1 MFVLKVELELA
12 VQGSLVKNA
21 HEVVPE
27 LGDHPLPAHSQSQ
40 GHPLLVIGG

>member
-21 HEVVPE
+21 HEAAPE
-27 LGDHPLPAHSQSQ
+27 LDDHPLPALPWSQ
-40 GHPLLVIGG
+40 GHPHLAIGG